1 MASLDSRPSKR
12 TRTDSVDGTSAHP
25 PSDATPTANLKRCEE
40 FWLDDGNLVLVA
52 KDVAFRVYR
61 GLLAAQSTV
70 FQDMFATASPTTG
83 EVYDGCPV
91 VRLSDSPEDI
101 VCLLRKLLPKPNRT

>member
-52 KDVAFRVYR
+52 KDAGAKIPTGQRASSDQETSPR
-61 GLLAAQSTV
+61 
-70 FQDMFATASPTTG
+70 ATL
-83 EVYDGCPV
+83 VK
-91 VRLSDSPEDI
+91 
-101 VCLLRKLLPKPNRT
+101 RK